1 MASNKS
7 QIYYWIKLM
16 TNFFDD
22 ESIDYIQSQKN
33 GSDYLS
39 LYLRLLLKTANTGG
53 RLEYKLGDVIVPID
67 AHKIERD
74 MKFFDIDTVIVALE
88 LYKTLGLLKQAD
100 DGIWYLPEIEAIV
113 GTETIYAEKKRLYR
127 EKQKQL
133 LLPQSEDNV
142 SDNVR
147 QEYRDKSIDIRD
159 KKLDNRVNISSRV
172 EEYDI
177 KEEYD
182 INSISEEDFEKAIA
196 SITRH
201 DTLFELKTSHPFTR
215 YLVYARYI
223 SGTDIE
229 MLQDANATM
238 ERLLVNIFDYEYLQK
253 QIQYF
258 VARWKRMKKEDKKKV
273 ANKMAYLQSS
283 IKKNSQQYEY
293 LQSDLYKAKQQAW
306 FDDMEQAK
314 KEAKNLGAEYT
325 TKEKEEFIM
334 DRFFELQA
342 ESAERFREEYDVLGR
357 KKSYL

>member
-1 MASNKS
+1 
-7 QIYYWIKLM
+7 M

-100 DGIWYLPEIEAIV
+100 DGIWFLPQIETIV
-113 GTETIYAEKKRLYR
+113 GSETGWAEIKRKTR
-127 EKQKQL
+127 QNTKL
-133 LLPQSEDNV
+133 LADTSKVDKVLDNV
-142 SDNVR
+142 HIEN
-147 QEYRDKSIDIRD
+147 RDKSIDIRD
-159 KKLDNRVNISSRV
+159 KILDNRVNISSCV
-172 EEYDI
+172 DKYDKNDEYD
-177 KEEYD
+177 
-182 INSISEEDFEKAIA
+182 NSSISEEDFEKAIQ

-201 DTLFELKTSHPFTR
+201 DTLFELRTSHPFTR

-229 MLQDANATM
+229 ILQDSNATM
-238 ERLLVNIFDYEYLQK
+238 ERLLENIYDYDYLQK

-273 ANKMAYLQSS
+273 NNKMAYLQSS
-283 IKKNSQQYEY
+283 IKENSRQYQY
-293 LQSDLYKAKQQAW
+293 QQSDLYKAKQEAW
-306 FDDMEQAK
+306 SNNMEQAK
-314 KEAKNLGAEYT
+314 REARDLGDEYT
-325 TKEKEEFIM
+325 TKEKETFIM
-334 DRFFELQA
+334 NRFFELEI
-342 ESAERFREEYDVLGR
+342 ESAKRFKEEYDVLGR
-357 KKSYL
+357 KKTYL